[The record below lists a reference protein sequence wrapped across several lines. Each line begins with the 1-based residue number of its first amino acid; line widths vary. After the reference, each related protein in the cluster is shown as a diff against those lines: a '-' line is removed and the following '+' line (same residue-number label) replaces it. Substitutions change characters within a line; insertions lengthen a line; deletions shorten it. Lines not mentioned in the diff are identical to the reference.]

1 MSQSPQKQNNTKAR
15 SITARDFGIIRYR
28 IRNQHIKKKQ
38 KRKLKDKIIKNMR
51 QIWKQNFLK

>member
-28 IRNQHIKKKQ
+28 IRNQHIKKN
-38 KRKLKDKIIKNMR
+38 KREN
-51 QIWKQNFLK
+51 